1 MEVPGRFKEQQRV
14 GIVLL
19 EWNGQDGKRQGMKLE
34 GGGAGNRA
42 CRALKDFRS

>member
-19 EWNGQDGKRQGMKLE
+19 EWNAQDGKKQGLE
-34 GGGAGNRA
+34 VEGEGAGNRT
-42 CRALKDFRS
+42 CRALKEF